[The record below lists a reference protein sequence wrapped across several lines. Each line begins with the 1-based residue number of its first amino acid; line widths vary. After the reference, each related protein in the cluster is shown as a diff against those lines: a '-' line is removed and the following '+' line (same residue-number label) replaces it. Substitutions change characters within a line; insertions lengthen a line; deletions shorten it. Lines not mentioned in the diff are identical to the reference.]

1 MIGSW
6 LLDIIAIVRLTDSEK
21 DLELLILRHQI
32 NILERQVKRPR
43 LSRLERLSL
52 AVIANKLKQR
62 ADRTRQQLA
71 QSILI
76 FKPETVLGWHR
87 ELVRRK
93 WTFKQL
99 RQPGRPRTD
108 PDIEALI
115 VRLAR
120 ENPRMGYRKI
130 EGELLKLGY
139 DVGKTII
146 KEILRRHG
154 IPPVPERGRSSWR
167 AFLKHYRHQ
176 MIACDFFTVET
187 VLLRTLYVLF
197 FIELGTRR
205 VHVVGCTSNP
215 DSAWV
220 TQQARNL
227 TWDLQEQGTEF
238 RYLIHDR
245 DSKFAKSFDQVFE
258 AEGCKIVLTPRQAP
272 DANSYA
278 ERWVRTA
285 RNECFD
291 HILIFNGVNAR
302 FANRPISCRYCGNSR
317 PTTMKGD
324 LIRELTNALRQC
336 RSHQAPVTV
345 QFAVEMCSEAS
356 FTITID
362 LLRRP
367 VSLWESI
374 SAPYGVGP
382 TEMCY
387 NTTITRLDISAVCLG

>member
-1 MIGSW
+1 MLLSLDTTTVFNDEEHLFFWTLSVIGSW

-93 WTFKQL
+93 WTFKQS

-139 DVGKTII
+139 DVGKTTI
-146 KEILRRHG
+146 KEILPRHG

-258 AEGCKIVLTPRQAP
+258 AEGCEIVLTPRQAP

-285 RNECFD
+285 RNECLD

-324 LIRELTNALRQC
+324 LTRELSNALR
-336 RSHQAPVTV
+336 
-345 QFAVEMCSEAS
+345 
-356 FTITID
+356 
-362 LLRRP
+362 
-367 VSLWESI
+367 
-374 SAPYGVGP
+374 
-382 TEMCY
+382 
-387 NTTITRLDISAVCLG
+387 